1 MKTRTIFALSRV
13 TDYHPSAAR
22 QDLARKSSHQS
33 GTAVIV
39 VLIILAILMIYV
51 AGNVRMLNH
60 LGRELKLLDEKQ
72 KQRWESASKTNV
84 NAVIR

>member
-1 MKTRTIFALSRV
+1 
-13 TDYHPSAAR
+13 
-22 QDLARKSSHQS
+22 
-33 GTAVIV
+33 
-39 VLIILAILMIYV
+39 
-51 AGNVRMLNH
+51 VRMLNH